1 MSGAFAR
8 VVRPAILAA
17 ARSNGLRRT
26 AEHLPVT
33 RNVVRRFVPGET
45 VDDAMSAVTDIRAS
59 GRLLSIDYLGE
70 DVTDVAGAEQTV
82 TAYLRLLDELADQS
96 VAPDCVVRPLEVSL
110 KLSALG
116 QALPRDGDK
125 IAYANAYAICERAKK
140 AHVWVTLD
148 AEDHTTAESRLAI
161 LHELRREFDW
171 VGTVLQAYLRRT
183 EVDCREFAGS
193 GARIR
198 LCKGAYDE
206 PSSVAYRSPREVNE
220 SYLRCLQ
227 ILMAGTCYPMVASHD
242 PGIISAAGQLAREFG
257 LRADQFEYQM
267 LYGIRDAE
275 QRRLNA
281 EGNHVRVYVPF
292 GTQWYG
298 YFVRRLAERPANL
311 TFFLRALAE
320 RRMRPPQAAGKAATG
335 ITTVPRQGPAEM
347 SVCQVPLSDPS
358 GCGA

>member
-17 ARSNGLRRT
+17 ARSDRLRHS
-26 AEHLPVT
+26 AERLPVT

-45 VDDAMSAVTDIRAS
+45 VDDAMAAVADIQTS

-70 DVTDVAGAEQTV
+70 DVTDIAGAQQTV
-82 TAYLRLLDELADQS
+82 GAYFRLLDELADRP
-96 VAPDCVVRPLEVSL
+96 VAPERTIRPLEVSL

-116 QALPRDGDK
+116 QALPKDGDK
-125 IAYANAYAICERAKK
+125 IAYENAYAICERA
-140 AHVWVTLD
+140 ANAGAWVTLD
-148 AEDHTTAESRLAI
+148 AEDHTTVESRLAI
-161 LHELRREFDW
+161 VHELRREFGW
-171 VGTVLQAYLRRT
+171 LGTVLQAYLKRT
-183 EVDCREFAGS
+183 ETDCRDFADS

-206 PSSVAYRSPREVNE
+206 PSSVAYRLPREVSD
-220 SYLRCLQ
+220 SYLSCLR
-227 ILMAGTCYPMVASHD
+227 ILMAGTSYPMVASHD
-242 PGIISAAGQLAREFG
+242 PAIISAASGLAREFE
-257 LRADQFEYQM
+257 RQTDEFEYQM

-275 QRRLNA
+275 QRRLAA

-320 RRMRPPQAAGKAATG
+320 RRG
-335 ITTVPRQGPAEM
+335 
-347 SVCQVPLSDPS
+347 
-358 GCGA
+358 